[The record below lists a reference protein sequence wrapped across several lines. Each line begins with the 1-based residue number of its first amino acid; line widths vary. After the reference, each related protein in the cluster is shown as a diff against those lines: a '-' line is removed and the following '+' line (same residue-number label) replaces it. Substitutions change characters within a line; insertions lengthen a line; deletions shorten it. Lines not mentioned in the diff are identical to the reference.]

1 MGRSE
6 VKPFNIDV
14 ETVEGM
20 VMTEPFIEIQ
30 GAMNVRQETQPL
42 EGVHQSSLF
51 ISLAQAEKLH
61 GMLGRALE
69 AAKRRGARQE

>member
-1 MGRSE
+1 M
-6 VKPFNIDV
+6 KPFNIDV

-20 VMTEPFIEIQ
+20 VMNAPFIEIQ
-30 GAMNVRQETQPL
+30 GAMSVRQESQPL

-61 GMLGRALE
+61 GMLGRAL
-69 AAKRRGARQE
+69 AHAKAHAVSTKSD